1 MDIYFPGV
9 LCDYH
14 TKIKEKIWNNY
25 LNEVKRNI
33 DIDNAV
39 VLFDDSDINKEYSKK
54 LEDLDRVID
63 ASDPNKRIVNGY
75 HVCEATI
82 LSKNEKQPMSIYSQI
97 YSCKSD
103 SFKSKNIYTLE
114 SIKAAE
120 ELVGENFTG
129 VFDRGY
135 DDNKIFEYMSKNNH
149 KFVVR
154 LDNERTLLLKGKK
167 RNVKEVASTRK
178 GKIKM
183 TALFDD
189 NEEKEDLITRL
200 ADGDSS
206 VIEDLTNSM
215 LLHVAEMAQDY
226 RDKGVSFG
234 DLIQE
239 GNVAL
244 TEVISDYDGDP
255 DIESFNEMVD
265 EAVTEAFESAAKE
278 QAESDKISQ
287 RLADKL
293 NLLDDTTKRLTEK
306 LGRVPEESELAKEM
320 DIPEEE
326 VDNLLKISLDVLSV
340 NEDSHLADDI
350 DSSIDDME
358 EEISDDDPLD
368 WRINN

>member
-1 MDIYFPGV
+1 M
-9 LCDYH
+9 
-14 TKIKEKIWNNY
+14 TET
-25 LNEVKRNI
+25 
-33 DIDNAV
+33 
-39 VLFDDSDINKEYSKK
+39 NKE
-54 LEDLDRVID
+54 LAVIEMYMKD
-63 ASDPNKRIVNGY
+63 VENLPQLSD
-75 HVCEATI
+75 
-82 LSKNEKQPMSIYSQI
+82 
-97 YSCKSD
+97 
-103 SFKSKNIYTLE
+103 
-114 SIKAAE
+114 
-120 ELVGENFTG
+120 
-129 VFDRGY
+129 
-135 DDNKIFEYMSKNNH
+135 
-149 KFVVR
+149 
-154 LDNERTLLLKGKK
+154 
-167 RNVKEVASTRK
+167 
-178 GKIKM
+178 
-183 TALFDD
+183 
-189 NEEKEDLITRL
+189 EEKEDLITRL

-244 TEVISDYDGDP
+244 TEVISDYDGDA

-265 EAVTEAFESAAKE
+265 EAVTEAFESAVKE

-306 LGRVPEESELAKEM
+306 LGRVPEASELAKEM

-368 WRINN
+368 WRINS

>member
-1 MDIYFPGV
+1 M
-9 LCDYH
+9 
-14 TKIKEKIWNNY
+14 TET
-25 LNEVKRNI
+25 
-33 DIDNAV
+33 
-39 VLFDDSDINKEYSKK
+39 NKE
-54 LEDLDRVID
+54 LAVIEMYMKD
-63 ASDPNKRIVNGY
+63 VENLPQLSD
-75 HVCEATI
+75 
-82 LSKNEKQPMSIYSQI
+82 
-97 YSCKSD
+97 
-103 SFKSKNIYTLE
+103 
-114 SIKAAE
+114 
-120 ELVGENFTG
+120 
-129 VFDRGY
+129 
-135 DDNKIFEYMSKNNH
+135 
-149 KFVVR
+149 
-154 LDNERTLLLKGKK
+154 
-167 RNVKEVASTRK
+167 
-178 GKIKM
+178 
-183 TALFDD
+183 
-189 NEEKEDLITRL
+189 EEKEDLITRL

-244 TEVISDYDGDP
+244 TEVISDYDGDA

-265 EAVTEAFESAAKE
+265 EAVTEAFESAVKE

-306 LGRVPEESELAKEM
+306 LGRVPEASELAKEM

-350 DSSIDDME
+350 DSSIDEVDE
-358 EEISDDDPLD
+358 DISDEDPLD
-368 WRINN
+368 WSFDS